1 MDRQNVAYDLS
12 MYETLLVPKTPKQ
25 PEEKTKTQAKTVKIK
40 NKVAFKNVVNILSI
54 AVVISLLFG
63 VIYTNAAI
71 TQATNDIAKTQ
82 NQITELESEKAYLE
96 FTLES
101 RMSLDEIEN
110 YAVNVLGMVKMDSSQ
125 VEYVEIESENKTEF
139 NGDRLTDKIEE
150 AVEPVLSYF
159 VQ

>member
-12 MYETLLVPKTPKQ
+12 MYETLLEHKAEKKEEKQ
-25 PEEKTKTQAKTVKIK
+25 PAKVIKIK
-40 NKVAFKNVVNILSI
+40 NRHTFKTVINVLSI
-54 AVVISLLFG
+54 AIIVSLIIA
-63 VIYTNAAI
+63 VIYTNASI
-71 TQATNDIAKTQ
+71 TQTTNQIAKTQ
-82 NQITELESEKAYLE
+82 KAITEIESEKAYLE

-101 RMSLDEIEN
+101 RMSLDEIET

-139 NGDRLTDKIEE
+139 SGEKLADKIGE

-159 VQ
+159 QP

>member
-12 MYETLLVPKTPKQ
+12 MYETMLEPKAEKKQEKQ
-25 PEEKTKTQAKTVKIK
+25 PAKVIKIK
-40 NKVAFKNVVNILSI
+40 NRHNFKTVVNLLSI
-54 AVVISLLFG
+54 AVIISLVVA
-63 VIYTNAAI
+63 VIYTNASITQTTTQIAETQKAI
-71 TQATNDIAKTQ
+71 TEI
-82 NQITELESEKAYLE
+82 ESEKAYLE

-101 RMSLDEIEN
+101 RMSLDEIET

-139 NGDRLTDKIEE
+139 SSAKLTDKIGE

-159 VQ
+159 EP

>member
-12 MYETLLVPKTPKQ
+12 MYEALLEPKAEKREKKQ
-25 PEEKTKTQAKTVKIK
+25 QAKTVKIK
-40 NKVAFKNVVNILSI
+40 NKNAFKNVINILSI
-54 AVVISLLFG
+54 AVIVSLVIG

-71 TQATNDIAKTQ
+71 TQTTNEIAKTQ
-82 NQITELESEKAYLE
+82 KAITELESEKAYLE

-101 RMSLDEIEN
+101 RMSLDGIES

-125 VEYVEIESENKTEF
+125 VEYIEIESENKTEF
-139 NGDRLTDKIEE
+139 SDGTLASRIEE

-159 VQ
+159 EP

>member
-1 MDRQNVAYDLS
+1 MERQNVAYDLS
-12 MYETLLVPKTPKQ
+12 MYEALLEPKPQKETKQ
-25 PEEKTKTQAKTVKIK
+25 QSKTVKIK
-40 NKVAFKNVVNILSI
+40 NKYAFKNFVNILSI
-54 AVVISLLFG
+54 AVIVSLIVG

-71 TQATNDIAKTQ
+71 TQTTNKIAQTQ
-82 NQITELESEKAYLE
+82 NAITELESEKAYLE

-101 RMSLDEIEN
+101 RMSLDEIED

-139 NGDRLTDKIEE
+139 SEDKLADKIEE

-159 VQ
+159 AP